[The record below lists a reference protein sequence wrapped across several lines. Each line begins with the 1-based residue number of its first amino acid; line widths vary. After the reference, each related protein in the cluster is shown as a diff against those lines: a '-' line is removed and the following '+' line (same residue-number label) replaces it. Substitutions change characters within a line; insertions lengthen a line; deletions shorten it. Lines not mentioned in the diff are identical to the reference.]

1 MGLFWGWGVE
11 VYFSREVRSI
21 RFFPRIFS
29 FNKISPRRR
38 QIIEDPEH
46 SNATED
52 EVVSLV
58 RALKRI
64 GDYQTADKVRKAFPK
79 IPGRAYYSAKILEES
94 GIDPDLC
101 DIQARDELANSYLID
116 GLTITQW
123 RLLNR
128 DDYFPKPSVIEKN
141 LQALREEGKTAAAE
155 AIERKYEPYLMS
167 REEAILARY
176 HIAPDIN
183 YEQLTRRNGVHIDG
197 FPPKVWQALN
207 DPEYTP
213 QISHLKFWIYTFENS
228 GMQDEAD
235 YLRDKYDSLLHPPRP
250 EPRLSLEESKT
261 LLGKLFGAEYV
272 SKYEEWYRREKDERH
287 SD

>member
-64 GDYQTADKVRKAFPK
+64 GDYQTADKVRKAFPQ

-101 DIQARDELANSYLID
+101 DIQARDELANSYLI
-116 GLTITQW
+116 
-123 RLLNR
+123 
-128 DDYFPKPSVIEKN
+128 VC
-141 LQALREEGKTAAAE
+141 
-155 AIERKYEPYLMS
+155 RKGRS
-167 REEAILARY
+167 
-176 HIAPDIN
+176 
-183 YEQLTRRNGVHIDG
+183 
-197 FPPKVWQALN
+197 
-207 DPEYTP
+207 
-213 QISHLKFWIYTFENS
+213 
-228 GMQDEAD
+228 
-235 YLRDKYDSLLHPPRP
+235 
-250 EPRLSLEESKT
+250 
-261 LLGKLFGAEYV
+261 
-272 SKYEEWYRREKDERH
+272 
-287 SD
+287 